1 MNDVP
6 NGNSDKGVLRKAA
19 IFLALTFFAL
29 FTLKI
34 TLSDC
39 NVFFSGDCD
48 QTKNISQALQNE
60 ISLLEQ
66 TINDLK
72 QTTEKLECPPIIQAS
87 SEEQNEKIDQPLWSE
102 GNIEVLDGCWAL
114 DWEYKMRRVNTGEV
128 VGVNNWSVC
137 FDKDSETGQQT
148 LIFDDGTKCN
158 DQPIEAKF
166 DVTTDQTILLL
177 DDKADVSCSNGSS
190 IYRRQLSCELAQ
202 DSSHAMCDSNF
213 LQRDGS
219 WSDVQKDAVRLRRNL
234 R

>member
-1 MNDVP
+1 VSNVP
-6 NGNSDKGVLRKAA
+6 NKNSGNGILSQGA

-39 NVFFSGDCD
+39 NVFFSGDCEEI
-48 QTKNISQALQNE
+48 KNISQELKNE

-66 TINDLK
+66 KIKDLK
-72 QTTEKLECPPIIQAS
+72 QTTEKLECPPIIQTS
-87 SEEQNEKIDQPLWSE
+87 SKEQIEKIDQPLWSE

-128 VGVNNWSVC
+128 VGVNKWSVC

-148 LIFDDGTKCN
+148 LIFDDGTECN
-158 DQPIEAKF
+158 NQPIEAKF

-177 DDKADVSCSNGSS
+177 DDKADVACSNGSS
-190 IYRRQLSCELAQ
+190 IYRRQLRCELAQ
-202 DSSHAMCDSNF
+202 DSSHAMCDSNS

-219 WSDVQKDAVRLRRNL
+219 WSDVQKDTVRLRRDL